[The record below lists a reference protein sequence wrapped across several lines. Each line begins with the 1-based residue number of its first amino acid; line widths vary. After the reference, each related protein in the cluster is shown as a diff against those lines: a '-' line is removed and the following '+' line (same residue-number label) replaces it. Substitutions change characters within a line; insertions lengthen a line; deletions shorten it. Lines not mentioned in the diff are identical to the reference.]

1 MKKTY
6 ALAFSSVIAALSLT
20 LMFLTTFIPIG
31 TYAIPCAT
39 GAFLAAVVIE
49 SGYVTATVCYV
60 VVSVLSVLLVGDK
73 EAVVYYI
80 AFLGFY
86 PILKGLIERIKS
98 KVLQYLLKY
107 LVFNASMIAAFF
119 AGIYLLSVPK
129 ESFVLFGV
137 YLPWV
142 FLALGNALFILY
154 DVCLT
159 RVISQY
165 AASWRKKLKIR

>member
-119 AGIYLLSVPK
+119 AGI
-129 ESFVLFGV
+129 
-137 YLPWV
+137 
-142 FLALGNALFILY
+142 
-154 DVCLT
+154 
-159 RVISQY
+159 
-165 AASWRKKLKIR
+165 